1 MTCDRDQ
8 MIKGRVLVIFK
19 DGVSYKQAVRII
31 ERCGYSVIRDAYDG
45 YYPPLCIAVPEGQ
58 EEQAAEVFKRLPEVE
73 RACLDYNA
81 PSPPKKRK

>member
-8 MIKGRVLVIFK
+8 IVKGRILAVFK

-31 ERCGYSVIRDAYDG
+31 EKHGYTVIRDAYDG

-58 EEQAAEVFKRLPEVE
+58 EEQALQVFRSLPEVE
-73 RACLDYNA
+73 RACLDRNA
-81 PSPPKKRK
+81 PSTQKKRK

>member
-8 MIKGRVLVIFK
+8 MVKGRILAIFK

-31 ERCGYSVIRDAYDG
+31 EGLGYAVIRDAYEG

-58 EEQAAEVFKRLPEVE
+58 EEQALQVFRPLPEVE
-73 RACLDYNA
+73 RACLDRNEPIA
-81 PSPPKKRK
+81 RKKQK